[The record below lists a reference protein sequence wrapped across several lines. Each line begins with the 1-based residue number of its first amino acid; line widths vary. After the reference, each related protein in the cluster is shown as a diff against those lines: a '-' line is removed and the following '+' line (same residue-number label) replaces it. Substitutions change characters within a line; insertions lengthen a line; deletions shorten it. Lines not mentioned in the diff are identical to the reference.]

1 MTPSSLAEL
10 SQWNRAISAC
20 ARQTHWMLSLQLR
33 IALVVGWWWITK
45 SGLTESNTWAYY
57 DSICHHM
64 PLFAVI
70 LWWDMRMF
78 FSQVDA
84 EAAKL
89 WRWVP
94 TLVVLFLL
102 PAQHIDQAKHRYY
115 LYIRPKKIPLLL
127 LDDTVVLGWAVQANL
142 QQVTAYTRSKWR
154 HHPNER
160 HQCMWQRQFLAAG
173 DSFILLVE
181 RFCGSERHH
190 VHNFDECS
198 QHKGWMATVPLPLP
212 ILPCSTLTESL
223 FMASGSLSHGFTDAP
238 WHPKLSYL
246 NWWHSKQI
254 EHIWKQ

>member
-1 MTPSSLAEL
+1 MPRPPSYDVG
-10 SQWNRAISAC
+10 SQHLLYCSSCQRNI
-20 ARQTHWMLSLQLR
+20 L
-33 IALVVGWWWITK
+33 TK
-45 SGLTESNTWAYY
+45 QSTDTN
-57 DSICHHM
+57 
-64 PLFAVI
+64 
-70 LWWDMRMF
+70 
-78 FSQVDA
+78 
-84 EAAKL
+84 
-89 WRWVP
+89 
-94 TLVVLFLL
+94 
-102 PAQHIDQAKHRYY
+102 

-181 RFCGSERHH
+181 RFGGSERHH

-246 NWWHSKQI
+246 NWWRSKQI
-254 EHIWKQ
+254 EHIESNIYNIHKAKMCEYDIAWYCICT